1 MPFENDPFLTDLT
14 QGDAKAFECLFKRYY
29 PRLTIF
35 ANRFLNDIAA
45 SEEIVSDIFVVLWEQ
60 RQDINFTG
68 TVSSYLFKSV
78 QNRCLNYLKHQKI
91 ENLYVSYLEREQL
104 LNETTFAAESVY
116 LEKEMALQINAAL
129 QNLPEKCREI
139 FMMSRFEHLKY
150 KDIASKL
157 NLSPKTVERQIGI
170 ALDKLRLS
178 LKHVIYTLL
187 F

>member
-1 MPFENDPFLTDLT
+1 MPSENDLFLTKIT
-14 QGDAKAFECLFKRYY
+14 QGDAKAFECLFKLYY

-45 SEEIVSDIFVVLWEQ
+45 SEEIVSDIFVILWEQ
-60 RQDINFTG
+60 WHEIDLTATI
-68 TVSSYLFKSV
+68 SAYLFKSV

-104 LNETTFAAESVY
+104 LNETALAAESIY
-116 LEKEMALQINAAL
+116 LEKEMALQINIAL
-129 QNLPEKCREI
+129 QSLPEKCREI

-150 KDIASKL
+150 KDIAGKL
-157 NLSPKTVERQIGI
+157 NLSPKTVERQISI
-170 ALDKLRLS
+170 ALDKLRRV
-178 LKHVIYTLL
+178 LKHVTYMLL